1 MKEFEVKF
9 VKNEK
14 EIDTLVIDAD
24 NIEVK
29 FVKNGKEVEAFV
41 IDTDNIEEAKIT
53 DETLV
58 HADGA
63 WWDDIEIKSSEKVN
77 MKEFEVKFIENGKE
91 IDTFI
96 IDADNIEEAK
106 TTAEDLA
113 HADGVWSYDLEIK
126 VSEDF

>member
-1 MKEFEVKF
+1 MKEFKVKF
-9 VKNEK
+9 IKNGK

-53 DETLV
+53 AETPA
-58 HADGA
+58 HEDGA
-63 WWDDIEIKSSEKVN
+63 WWDDIEFKVSEKAK
-77 MKEFEVKFIENGKE
+77 MKEFEVKFVKKGKE
-91 IDTFI
+91 LDTFI

-126 VSEDF
+126 VSEEF

>member
-1 MKEFEVKF
+1 MKEFKVKF
-9 VKNEK
+9 IKNGK

-53 DETLV
+53 AETPA
-58 HADGA
+58 HEDGA
-63 WWDDIEIKSSEKVN
+63 WWDDIEFKVSEKAK
-77 MKEFEVKFIENGKE
+77 MKEFEVKFVKKGKE
-91 IDTFI
+91 LDTFI
-96 IDADNIEEAK
+96 IDAENIEEAK
-106 TTAEDLA
+106 TTAENLA